1 MSEPLPLQSVQQ
13 GKKRRKRPG
22 PRMKS
27 FIQIFEYIGFLLIY
41 GLLRTL
47 PLEAGV
53 KLTAALWKIIA
64 PRLYRHKRAIYN
76 ILRAIPTLT
85 SEQAEFIIQDM
96 WTNLGAT
103 MAESFQLDRIYKEKT
118 RITWNPTTE
127 ARELL
132 SSRSDVIFVS
142 GHLGNWEVS
151 AVAASLS
158 GHDIAGVYQ
167 KVLNPHVE
175 NHVYSSRLPFYK
187 AGLFP
192 KGHRTVLALKNCLK
206 EGNSIALMA
215 DLRDIRG
222 ELVDFFGIPAPS
234 SIFPALLARH
244 SGCPL
249 LGVRSVRTGVCQFRV
264 DVVVIPAVFSDNRDA
279 DIRNTTIT
287 IQSLF
292 ECWVSEYPEQWM
304 WAHRRWDYRRPNS
317 VQMKSRVDDHRND

>member
-1 MSEPLPLQSVQQ
+1 M
-13 GKKRRKRPG
+13 RY
-22 PRMKS
+22 
-27 FIQIFEYIGFLLIY
+27 FIHISEYIGFFLIY

-76 ILRAIPTLT
+76 IRRALPTLT
-85 SEQAEFIIQDM
+85 PKQAEFISQEM
-96 WTNLGAT
+96 WANLGAT
-103 MAESFQLDRIYKEKT
+103 MAESFQLDRISKDKT
-118 RITWNPTTE
+118 RIIWNPTNE

-151 AVAASLS
+151 AVAASQS
-158 GHDIAGVYQ
+158 GYNIAGVYQ
-167 KVLNPHVE
+167 KILNPYVE
-175 NHVYSSRLPFYK
+175 NHVYNSRLPFYK

-192 KGHRTVLALKNCLK
+192 KGHRTVLALKNSLK
-206 EGNSIALMA
+206 DGNSIALMA

-249 LGVRSVRTGVCQFRV
+249 LGVRSVRTGVCRFRV
-264 DVVVIPAVFSDNRDA
+264 DVVVIPAVFSGNRDD
-279 DIRNTTIT
+279 DIRNATIA
-287 IQSLF
+287 IQAIL
-292 ECWVSEYPEQWM
+292 ERWVSEHPEQWM
-304 WAHRRWDYRRPNS
+304 WAHRRWDYRRP
-317 VQMKSRVDDHRND
+317 VPAQMKSRVDDHRND